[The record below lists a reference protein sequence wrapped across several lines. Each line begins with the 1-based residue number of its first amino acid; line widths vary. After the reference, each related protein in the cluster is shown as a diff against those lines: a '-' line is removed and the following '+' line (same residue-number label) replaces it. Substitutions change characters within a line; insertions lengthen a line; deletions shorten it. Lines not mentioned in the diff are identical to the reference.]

1 MYSKLSIIMS
11 VTLVTA
17 AILTVQSS
25 SMLRPSYAQLSADDP
40 NIIENMHNQERANVQ
55 VPTLTWSDSL
65 ARDAQSWA
73 NYIASLNLRPYNGP
87 NDPGDLAP
95 HASWEQ
101 RKGQGENLAWGARGT
116 FPVSTFVQGW
126 ANEKSNCLP
135 GCMIPADGSLGTPP
149 RVYGHYTQ
157 MVWSTVTQ
165 IGCGKAT
172 DANQDYLVCRY
183 DRSGNYPNQVPYG
196 QQPPAAAMGEE
207 QNTLGDQGAGAA
219 GAVGEEQNTLGDIS
233 AFQ

>member
-25 SMLRPSYAQLSADDP
+25 SMLQVSYAQLSADDP

-165 IGCGKAT
+165 IGCGKAS

-183 DRSGNYPNQVPYG
+183 DQAGNYPNQAPYG
-196 QQPPAAAMGEE
+196 
-207 QNTLGDQGAGAA
+207 QGAGAA
-219 GAVGEEQNTLGDIS
+219 GAVGEEQNTLGDQGV
-233 AFQ
+233 FQ

>member
-1 MYSKLSIIMS
+1 MS
-11 VTLVTA
+11 VILITA
-17 AILTVQSS
+17 AILTVLSS
-25 SMLRPSYAQLSADDP
+25 SMLQVSYAQLSVDEQ

-73 NYIASLNLRPYNGP
+73 NYIASLNLRPVTNT
-87 NDPGDLAP
+87 DPGDLAP

-101 RKGQGENLAWGARGT
+101 RKGQGENLAWGAKGY
-116 FPVSTFVQGW
+116 FPVSTFVEGW
-126 ANEKSNCLP
+126 ANEKSNCPP
-135 GCMIPADGSLGTPP
+135 GCMIPPDGSLGTPP

-183 DRSGNYPNQVPYG
+183 DQSGNYPNQAPYG
-196 QQPPAAAMGEE
+196 QQPAAAMGEE
-207 QNTLGDQGAGAA
+207 ENTLGDQGA
-219 GAVGEEQNTLGDIS
+219 VQ
-233 AFQ
+233 